1 MADTIMTDI
10 ASDRF
15 PRETTVRTVKM
26 GLYGG
31 IVLGLGQDF
40 LTYARGGRLRYV
52 DFVLGKSN
60 DSQPLD
66 NAKTRE
72 LPTTTKT

>member
-1 MADTIMTDI
+1 MTDI

-15 PRETTVRTVKM
+15 PLEMTVRTAKM

-31 IVLGLGQDF
+31 LVVGLGQDF
-40 LTYARGGRLRYV
+40 ITYAKGGRVRYV
-52 DFVLGKSN
+52 DRLLGKSH

-66 NAKTRE
+66 NSETSELSTTSKT
-72 LPTTTKT
+72 